1 MEMSAQHAVPKIDQM
16 HFQSSVVSL
25 QQKTAGTAA
34 PAVQPSEARQSHL
47 KTEDTTDTEDRRLQ
61 HMQDQASTKMA
72 LRKTWVYLF
81 NRHGSDQRLEDLQ
94 PFRPS
99 QLRFARAFWMRHHAQ
114 HVSPR
119 TADPRDVFKRS
130 VGIGLRCNVPGRG
143 AETEHNLLVA

>member
-1 MEMSAQHAVPKIDQM
+1 MEVASQHAMPQMDQM
-16 HFQSSVVSL
+16 HFQSSVVRL

-47 KTEDTTDTEDRRLQ
+47 KTEDTTDDCNTCRIRQ
-61 HMQDQASTKMA
+61 VQMA

-81 NRHGSDQRLEDLQ
+81 HRHGSDQRLEDLQ

-119 TADPRDVFKRS
+119 TADPR
-130 VGIGLRCNVPGRG
+130 
-143 AETEHNLLVA
+143 